1 MWSQQGSQELTLG
14 QGLAVVVIV
23 VVVVVDNGWV
33 LVVCH
38 VHKTLVSIRRRA
50 FERLSA

>member
-14 QGLAVVVIV
+14 QGLAVVVI